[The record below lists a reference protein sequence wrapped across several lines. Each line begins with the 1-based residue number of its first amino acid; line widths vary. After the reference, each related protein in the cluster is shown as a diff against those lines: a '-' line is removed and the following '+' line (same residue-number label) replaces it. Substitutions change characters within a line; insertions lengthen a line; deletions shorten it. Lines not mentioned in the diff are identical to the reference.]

1 MIQMII
7 TISLLIAIMLSIIEY
22 MTLGYVSL
30 FPVII
35 AFLLIVPMR
44 QMTILTRD
52 VDRISKKMLHIK
64 DCIHINKTKPK
75 MACSYEPAI
84 EDKS

>member
-22 MTLGYVSL
+22 MTLGYVSF

-44 QMTILTRD
+44 QMTILTREI
-52 VDRISKKMLHIK
+52 DRISKKMLHIK
-64 DCIHINKTKPK
+64 DCHHINKTQPK
-75 MACSYEPAI
+75 MACSHEPAI